1 MKKMRPLCFDLDHTL
16 WDFETNSRLALRD
29 GYNAMG
35 LKGLGVESADDWIAS
50 YERSNEWCWAQF
62 REGKMDKETLR
73 SERFKLAFEGL
84 GMEAEG
90 DVAQRLGEHYI
101 ETSPY
106 QTALLEGTME
116 VLEEL
121 AKRGHRMF
129 ILTNGFEEVQ
139 HIKVKNSGLE
149 PFFTGVYTSD
159 FLGVKKPN
167 PKAFERAA
175 EAEGLSMSGG
185 IVMVGDSWESDVEG
199 AHGVGWDAVHFNP
212 KEEHRKDVWQSVR
225 VLRELLDLPL
235 DM

>member
-35 LKGLGVESADDWIAS
+35 LKGLGVESADEWIAS
-50 YERSNEWCWAQF
+50 YERANEWCWAQF

-101 ETSPY
+101 ATSPY

-212 KEEHRKDVWQSVR
+212 SGEHREEVWQSVR

>member
-1 MKKMRPLCFDLDHTL
+1 MKKRRPLCFDLDHTL

-35 LKGLGVESADDWIAS
+35 LKGLGVKSADDWIAS
-50 YERSNEWCWAQF
+50 YERANEWCWAQF

-73 SERFKLAFEGL
+73 SARFKLAFEGL

-106 QTALLEGTME
+106 QTALLDGTME

-139 HIKVKNSGLE
+139 HIKVKNSGLV

-212 KEEHRKDVWQSVR
+212 KEEHREDVWQSVR

>member
-50 YERSNEWCWAQF
+50 YERANEWCWAQF

-84 GMEAEG
+84 GKEAEG
-90 DVAQRLGEHYI
+90 DVSQRLGEHYI

-212 KEEHRKDVWQSVR
+212 KEEHREDVWQSVR

>member
-50 YERSNEWCWAQF
+50 YERANEWCWAQF

-73 SERFKLAFEGL
+73 SARFKLAFEGL
-84 GMEAEG
+84 DMEAEG

>member
-1 MKKMRPLCFDLDHTL
+1 MKKRRPLCFDLDHTL

-50 YERSNEWCWAQF
+50 YERANEWCWAQF

-73 SERFKLAFEGL
+73 SARFKLAFEGL

-106 QTALLEGTME
+106 QTALLDGTME

-199 AHGVGWDAVHFNP
+199 AHGVGWDAVYFNP
-212 KEEHRKDVWQSVR
+212 KEEHREDVWQSVG

>member
-1 MKKMRPLCFDLDHTL
+1 MKRRPLCFDLDHTL

-29 GYNAMG
+29 GYNAME
-35 LKGLGVESADDWIAS
+35 LKGLGVERVEDWIVS
-50 YERSNEWCWAQF
+50 YERANEWCWAQF
-62 REGKMDKETLR
+62 RAGKMDKETLR
-73 SERFKLAFEGL
+73 SARFKLAFEGL
-84 GMEAEG
+84 SMEADG
-90 DVAQRLGEHYI
+90 DVARRLGEHYI
-101 ETSPY
+101 ATSPY
-106 QTALLEGTME
+106 QTALLEGTVE

-121 AKRGHRMF
+121 ATRGHHMF

-139 HIKVKNSGLE
+139 HTKVKNSGLE

-199 AHGVGWDAVHFNP
+199 AHGVGWDAVHFNRP
-212 KEEHRKDVWQSVR
+212 ENIEKRFGNPCASCVNCSICPWT
-225 VLRELLDLPL
+225 
-235 DM
+235 

>member
-35 LKGLGVESADDWIAS
+35 LKGLGVESADEWIAS
-50 YERSNEWCWAQF
+50 YERANEWCWAQF

-101 ETSPY
+101 ATSPY

-212 KEEHRKDVWQSVR
+212 SGEHREEVWQSVR

-235 DM
+235 NM

>member
-1 MKKMRPLCFDLDHTL
+1 MKKRRPLCFDLDHTL

-50 YERSNEWCWAQF
+50 YERANEWCWAQF

-212 KEEHRKDVWQSVR
+212 KEEHREDVWQSVR

>member
-50 YERSNEWCWAQF
+50 YERANEWCWAQF

-106 QTALLEGTME
+106 QTALLDGTME

-149 PFFTGVYTSD
+149 QFFTGVYTSD

-212 KEEHRKDVWQSVR
+212 KEEHREDVWQSVR
-225 VLRELLDLPL
+225 VLCELLDLPL

>member
-1 MKKMRPLCFDLDHTL
+1 MKKRRPLCFDLDHTL

-50 YERSNEWCWAQF
+50 YERANEWCWAQF

-73 SERFKLAFEGL
+73 SGRFKLAFEGL

-90 DVAQRLGEHYI
+90 GVAQRLGEHYI

-106 QTALLEGTME
+106 QTALLDGTME

-129 ILTNGFEEVQ
+129 VLTNGFEEVQ

>member
-1 MKKMRPLCFDLDHTL
+1 MKKKRPLCFDLDHTL

-50 YERSNEWCWAQF
+50 YERANEWCWAQF

-73 SERFKLAFEGL
+73 SARFKLAFEGL

-212 KEEHRKDVWQSVR
+212 EEEHREDVWQSVR

>member
-1 MKKMRPLCFDLDHTL
+1 MKKRRPLCFDLDHTL

-50 YERSNEWCWAQF
+50 YERANEWCWAQF

-73 SERFKLAFEGL
+73 SARFKLAFEGL

-106 QTALLEGTME
+106 QTALLDGTME

-212 KEEHRKDVWQSVR
+212 KEEHREDVWQSVG

>member
-1 MKKMRPLCFDLDHTL
+1 MKRRPLCFDLDHTL

-29 GYNAMG
+29 GYNAME
-35 LKGLGVESADDWIAS
+35 LKGLGVERVDDWIAS
-50 YERSNEWCWAQF
+50 YERANEWCWAQF
-62 REGKMDKETLR
+62 RAGKMDKETLR
-73 SERFKLAFEGL
+73 SARFKLAFEGL
-84 GMEAEG
+84 GMEADG
-90 DVAQRLGEHYI
+90 DVARRLGEHYI
-101 ETSPY
+101 ATSPC
-106 QTALLEGTME
+106 QTALLEGTVE

-121 AKRGHRMF
+121 TTRGHHMF

-139 HIKVKNSGLE
+139 HTKVKNSGLE
-149 PFFTGVYTSD
+149 PFFIGVYTSD

-212 KEEHRKDVWQSVR
+212 SGEHREEVWQSVR

-235 DM
+235 NM